1 MTTVP
6 DKTAAITDTVH
17 RYLELVAQ
25 GRADEITE
33 LYADDAT
40 VEDPVGSDVH
50 VGRQSIRKF
59 YGNIENIK
67 ARTEL
72 LTLRVCG
79 NEAAF
84 LFRLEMDL
92 GDNTMTIE
100 PIDVMVFDADGRIA
114 SMKAYWN

>member
-6 DKTAAITDTVH
+6 DKTAAITATVH
-17 RYLELVAQ
+17 RYLELVAE

-40 VEDPVGSDVH
+40 VEDPVGADVH
-50 VGRQSIRKF
+50 IGRQSIRKF
-59 YGNIENIK
+59 YGNIENIR
-67 ARTEL
+67 ARIEL
-72 LTLRVCG
+72 VTLRVCA

-84 LFRLEMDL
+84 LFRMEMDF
-92 GDNTMTIE
+92 GEKKMVIE
-100 PIDVMVFDADGRIA
+100 PIDVMVFNADGKIA